1 METASLDQWLA
12 RLETLH
18 PNPIDL
24 GLERVAAVA
33 RALDLLPVAVPVVT
47 VAGTNGKGSTVAVL
61 EAILGGSGKRTG
73 VYTSPHLLRFNE
85 RIRVGGVDAGDE
97 EIIAAF
103 RDIDDARG
111 DTSLTYFEFAT
122 LAALL
127 VFRARAVDVLVLEV
141 GLGGRLDA
149 VNIVDPTV
157 AVITRID
164 LDHQAWLGSDRGSI
178 AREKAGILRRG
189 VPAVLG
195 DPEPP
200 PELIAAA
207 AASGSSPVLRLGR
220 EFGFESRDHHWQG
233 SLRGQNGV
241 RVLPPLCAGPL
252 KPANICTGLQA
263 ALLLGWE
270 VSDAQ
275 VVAAVAR
282 ARPRGRCERLSIGG
296 LDYVLDVAHNPAA
309 TYNLVE
315 FLNTTACNGK
325 TFALFSVMG
334 DKDIRGMLTAA
345 AGCFDA
351 WFVADQPANPRA
363 ARGEDVAALLLGEG
377 IAAASVSKNL
387 HQALRRAQGVMA
399 AGDRLVVFGSFHT
412 VADVLPLLERESVKA
427 GRGSRT

>member
-33 RALDLLPVAVPVVT
+33 LALDLLPVAVPVVT

-61 EAILGGSGKRTG
+61 EAILGGVGKHTG

-85 RIRVGGVDAGDE
+85 RIRVGGVDASDA

-103 RDIDDARG
+103 RDVDDARG

-127 VFRARAVDVLVLEV
+127 VFRTRAVDVLVLEV

-195 DPEPP
+195 DPQPP
-200 PELIAAA
+200 PELIESA
-207 AASGSSPVLRLGR
+207 AASGSQPVLRLGS
-220 EFGFESRDHHWQG
+220 EFGFESRGDHWQG
-233 SLRGQNGV
+233 SLRGPNGP
-241 RVLPPLCAGPL
+241 RALPPLPAGPL

-263 ALLLGWE
+263 ALLLGCE
-270 VSDAQ
+270 MSDPQ
-275 VVAAVAR
+275 VIAAVAG
-282 ARPRGRCERLSIGG
+282 ARPRGRCERLSSGG
-296 LDYVLDVAHNPAA
+296 RDYVLDVAHNPAA

-315 FLNTTACNGK
+315 FLNATVCSGK

-334 DKDIRGMLTAA
+334 DKDIRGMITAA

-351 WFVADQPANPRA
+351 WFVADQPTNPRA
-363 ARGEDVAALLLGEG
+363 AAGEDVAALLREEG
-377 IAAASVSKNL
+377 IAMISVSKNL
-387 HQALRRAQGVMA
+387 RQALRRAQGVMA

-412 VADVLPLLERESVKA
+412 VAEVLPLLEQQPGEMGK
-427 GRGSRT
+427 GSRT

>member
-1 METASLDQWLA
+1 METASLDHWLA

-61 EAILGGSGKRTG
+61 EAILGGVGKRTG

-85 RIRVGGVDAGDE
+85 RIRVGGVDAGDA

-103 RDIDDARG
+103 REVDDARG

-200 PELIAAA
+200 PELIESA

-220 EFGFESRDHHWQG
+220 EFGFESRGDHWQG

-241 RVLPPLCAGPL
+241 RVLPPLPAGPL

-263 ALLLGWE
+263 ALLLGCE
-270 VSDAQ
+270 MSDAQ
-275 VVAAVAR
+275 VLAAAAR
-282 ARPRGRCERLSIGG
+282 ARPRGRCERLSICGR
-296 LDYVLDVAHNPAA
+296 DYVLDVAHNPAA

-315 FLNTTACNGK
+315 FLNATPCNGK
-325 TFALFSVMG
+325 TLALFSVMG
-334 DKDIRGMLTAA
+334 DKDVRGMLTAA

-363 ARGEDVAALLLGEG
+363 ARGEDVAALLRGEG
-377 IAAASVSKNL
+377 AATISVSKNL
-387 HQALRRAQGVMA
+387 RQALRRAQGVMA

-412 VADVLPLLERESVKA
+412 VADVLPLLEREPVKS
-427 GRGSRT
+427 GRGPRT